1 MPTEVILPKLG
12 QTMEEGTVVEWL
24 KQEGD
29 EVKRGEILF
38 TVESDKATL
47 ESEAP
52 ARGFLR
58 KILVQAGETVPV
70 LTPVGI
76 ITKTMDEDIG
86 ELQVAGPT
94 PMQTSGRVGQVSG
107 LVAQPEAAESQI
119 VESENLEPE
128 TFEPSTGRVF
138 ASPRA
143 RMRAREWGVD
153 LALVSGTGPGG
164 RIVERDVR
172 AYVESQ
178 PKATPMAVKVASDLG
193 VDLRTVT
200 GTGAGGRITRED
212 VEAAAAA
219 ARPAVP
225 AVPAAPGVP
234 VSMAP
239 VPAFKLPPAEVAS
252 TVPLSGL
259 RGIIAERMAFSAHTA
274 ARVTLVTE
282 VDATA
287 FVEAR
292 TRLKEAVSEEWGFA
306 PGYTDLL
313 VTIVARALREY
324 PYMNARLNGDV
335 IEQLAHVNVG
345 VAVDAERGL
354 LVPVLRDA
362 DQMGL
367 RELGTYFREVVGRA
381 REGKSLPDELT
392 GGTFTIT
399 NLGMFDVDAFTPVM
413 NPPELAILGVG
424 RIQPK
429 PVVLE
434 GEVVVRQMV
443 TLSLA
448 FDHRL
453 VDGAPAARFL
463 QRIKRLM
470 ENPYLLLG

>member
-1 MPTEVILPKLG
+1 LAVQAEVE
-12 QTMEEGTVVEWL
+12 Q
-24 KQEGD
+24 D
-29 EVKRGEILF
+29 EVAELETLKPE
-38 TVESDKATL
+38 TVE
-47 ESEAP
+47 P
-52 ARGFLR
+52 AL
-58 KILVQAGETVPV
+58 
-70 LTPVGI
+70 
-76 ITKTMDEDIG
+76 
-86 ELQVAGPT
+86 
-94 PMQTSGRVGQVSG
+94 
-107 LVAQPEAAESQI
+107 
-119 VESENLEPE
+119 
-128 TFEPSTGRVF
+128 TGRQF

-153 LALVSGTGPGG
+153 LAFVAGTGPGG
-164 RIVERDVR
+164 RIVERDVQ

-178 PKATPMAVKVASDLG
+178 PKATPMALKVAADLG
-193 VDLRTVT
+193 VDLATVT
-200 GTGAGGRITRED
+200 GTGVGGKITRED

-219 ARPAVP
+219 ARPAAP
-225 AVPAAPGVP
+225 AVSVP
-234 VSMAP
+234 TAVS
-239 VPAFKLPPAEVAS
+239 VPAFKLPAAEVAS

-313 VTIVARALREY
+313 VLIVARALREH
-324 PYMNARLNGDV
+324 PYVNARLNGDV
-335 IEQLAHVNVG
+335 IERLAHVNVG

-362 DQMGL
+362 DQLGL
-367 RELGTYFREVVGRA
+367 CELGTRFREVVGRA
-381 REGKSLPDELT
+381 REGKSLPDELS

-399 NLGMFDVDAFTPVM
+399 NLGMFDIDAFTPVM